1 MTFGPFTLKSVEIH
15 GDNLVLNLADSNGVV
30 LHRPKRKLRY
40 SQSEEAKR
48 HAESLIGSL
57 VTTET
62 FDPIKW
68 PSKDWWLSVTKHTEK
83 KAVVSKSCTKVFGP
97 PGTGKTTRLISTVIE
112 HIRNGGQTDKIAF
125 LSFTNNAADVA
136 RDRVISASRAT
147 FPDRDLTLMDFPN
160 FSTLHSLAT
169 RIGGLMGKSVLDAE
183 KLRQFDPE
191 IRSESVWMKL
201 GDASSVEERPDHT
214 PLAIQSFARARCI
227 GLEEAIG
234 QGGFEDVYSSESNDR
249 LQTFFKRQRG
259 QVVTVSGFELIAR
272 YLNEYNRFK
281 SENRLADF
289 DDVIENAQSD
299 AFVEHIPSF
308 DLLIVDEAQDLS
320 DLQWK
325 LVNRLISNATQVIV
339 AGDDDQAI
347 MVPFG
352 ASPTAFLKL
361 EGQTEVLTQSWR
373 VSKSAHEYVMTHSL
387 PSLKARFPGR
397 KSKNWLPTDKVG
409 EVHTV
414 VEKLVRPDTEN
425 GQVGVPTL
433 QRVPLEVKDLL
444 QRVKDSQMED
454 WLIMAPTKKT
464 CRKISAGLR
473 ALGVPHYER
482 NRPILNAER
491 TGALVRV
498 MSIHTSKGDEADNAA
513 LVILS
518 RSDLSMIEDD
528 PRLEYV
534 ALTRARK
541 NMYPRVMEKELPLS
555 TRTST

>member
-30 LHRPKRKLRY
+30 LFRPKRKLRY
-40 SQSEEAKR
+40 GQSEEAKR
-48 HAESLIGSL
+48 HAEALTGAL

-68 PSKDWWLSVTKHTEK
+68 PSKDWWLSVTKFIETK
-83 KAVVSKSCTKVFGP
+83 VNAAKSCTKVFGP
-97 PGTGKTTRLISTVIE
+97 PGTGKTTKLISTVIE
-112 HIRNGGQTDKIAF
+112 HITQGGNTDKIAF

-136 RDRVISASRAT
+136 RDRVIAASKAS
-147 FPDRDLTLMDFPN
+147 FPDRDLSLMDFPN

-214 PLAIQSFARARCI
+214 PLAIQSFARARCVSI
-227 GLEEAIG
+227 ADAIV
-234 QGGFEDVYSSESNDR
+234 QGSFEDVYSAESNDR
-249 LQTFFKRQRG
+249 LQNFFKKQRG
-259 QVVTVSGFELIAR
+259 QVVTLKNFDLITH

-281 SENRLADF
+281 SDNRMADF
-289 DDVIENAQSD
+289 DDVIDNAQSD
-299 AFVEHIPSF
+299 AFLEHIPSF
-308 DLLIVDEAQDLS
+308 ELLIIDEAQDLS

-325 LVNRLISNATQVIV
+325 LVHRLISKATQVIV

-361 EGQTEVLTQSWR
+361 DGKTEVLTQSWR
-373 VSKSAHEYVMTHSL
+373 VSKSAHDYVMAHSMPL
-387 PSLKARFPGR
+387 MMAMFPGR
-397 KSKNWLPTDKVG
+397 QTKDWLPTEKMG
-409 EVHTV
+409 EVHTK
-414 VEKLVRPDTEN
+414 VEKMVRPEAST
-425 GQVGVPTL
+425 GQLSEPTL
-433 QRVPLEVKDLL
+433 QKVSLKLTDLL
-444 QRVKDSQMED
+444 QRIKESPLEE

-464 CRKISAGLR
+464 CRRISTGLD
-473 ALGVPHYER
+473 ALRVPHYLR
-482 NRPILNAER
+482 NRPILNANIA
-491 TGALVRV
+491 GSAVRV

-513 LVILS
+513 LVMAS
-518 RSDLSMIEDD
+518 EGDFFMIEKD

-534 ALTRARK
+534 ALTRAKK
-541 NMYPRVMEKELPLS
+541 NMYPCV
-555 TRTST
+555 TI